1 MTRVAALDL
10 GTHTTRLLVADVD
23 GARVEALAR
32 RSIITRLGEGVD
44 ADRRLAPD
52 AIERVHRALASYR
65 DEAMRLGA
73 ERMLAA
79 ATSAVRDAAN
89 GPEFLRG
96 LEERFGFTTRLL
108 TGNQEA
114 ELTRRGAGIADD
126 DTLLLDVGGGSTEL
140 SVGRSRTSLDVGSVR
155 LTERHLR
162 SDPPRPEELAA
173 AAAELRALLPDLE
186 PTAAV
191 GVAGTVWQL
200 RELIGRLTPAAVQA
214 ELDRLAA
221 LALAERRRIPKLDPD
236 RAPVIVAGALIVL
249 EVLRRYRLPEIAF
262 SERDLLDGIALEAA
276 AAE

>member
-1 MTRVAALDL
+1 VTRVAALDL

-89 GPEFLRG
+89 GREFLRG